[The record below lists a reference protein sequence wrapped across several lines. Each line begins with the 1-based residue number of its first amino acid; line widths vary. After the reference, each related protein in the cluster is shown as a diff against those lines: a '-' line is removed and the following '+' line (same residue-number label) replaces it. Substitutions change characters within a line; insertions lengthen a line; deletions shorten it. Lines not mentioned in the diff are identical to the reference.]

1 MAFTHVWSKGQVT
14 IPVEFRRRLHLEDN
28 TPLSVVMLGEAL
40 VMVPFKTEGTKL
52 AKKFEK
58 EMKKQNISFED
69 LLSDLKE
76 IRKKTNKE
84 KYGL

>member
-1 MAFTHVWSKGQVT
+1 MALTHVWSKGQVT
-14 IPVEFRRRLHLEDN
+14 IPVEFRKRLHLEDN
-28 TPLSVVMLGEAL
+28 TPLSVVMVGEAL
-40 VMVPFKTEGTKL
+40 VLVPYKTEGAKL

-58 EMKKQNISFED
+58 EMKKQNLSFED

-76 IRKKTNKE
+76 IRKKANKE